1 MIVVCTFESV
11 MIVTYL
17 LLYVDNMLLAAKDK
31 TKMRKVKAQLSKEL
45 EMILIRRD
53 HL

>member
-17 LLYVDNMLLAAKDK
+17 LLYVDNMLIAVKDK
-31 TKMRKVKAQLSKEL
+31 IEVRIVKAQLIKEF